1 MTHPSL
7 QTLNP
12 HEQSLTYSSRVCHA
26 EFFYCVGNI
35 GLNTIKGPFLQQPL
49 ENLIPSSWLSPTNGH
64 ATGSLHTSKPD
75 EIVQVKVVCTVTVPP
90 IPSFINPLNQ
100 QMGSRIR
107 TGVHTH
113 AVGSMGMGHARHTR
127 DCVATE
133 SPWDKIARSVVTR
146 HCEECKGSKTEGLVY
161 FSSFSFSSSFYLF
174 PMPSRGH
181 YAIGSS
187 FQAFLPLDI
196 NFPLFIIL
204 ILHDIAP
211 FLCHAPIL
219 PLVDLE
225 VM

>member
-1 MTHPSL
+1 M
-7 QTLNP
+7 
-12 HEQSLTYSSRVCHA
+12 C
-26 EFFYCVGNI
+26 
-35 GLNTIKGPFLQQPL
+35 
-49 ENLIPSSWLSPTNGH
+49 
-64 ATGSLHTSKPD
+64 
-75 EIVQVKVVCTVTVPP
+75 
-90 IPSFINPLNQ
+90 
-100 QMGSRIR
+100 
-107 TGVHTH
+107 
-113 AVGSMGMGHARHTR
+113 AVGSMIMGHVRHMR
-127 DCVATE
+127 DRVATE

-161 FSSFSFSSSFYLF
+161 FSSFSSSFHSF

-187 FQAFLPLDI
+187 QAFLPLDI

-211 FLCHAPIL
+211 FLGHAPIL